1 MRLSISDIN
10 KIGKAD
16 IKINGLTVI
25 AGTNDSGKSTVGKML
40 FSIIKALTNSKD
52 SSKSIDDTIN
62 TKVKA
67 LYRNLISFDQLYH
80 TSIKR
85 NIFGRTPPTNIAKL
99 IKSQSEE
106 VSDVMG
112 RILVAMEEA
121 EIKPLHKA
129 VVNNLISEILDLMK
143 ESGTHE
149 GMLKR
154 ELQAILKAEFMNS
167 VCTYDTE
174 QSTIVFSDESGSKEL
189 SVYLSDNNITEIKGG
204 DGCFFDDITLIESP
218 LYLHII
224 DVLSSARTF
233 NEDER
238 DVFSSLRPLVNYHIK
253 DFAKKLESFK
263 YSIVNSQTYNDDL
276 QNINNITGGSFSFD
290 QDSKNILWIKDNKK
304 FQVVNVASGIKS
316 FGVMQMLKGIDSIN
330 ERKILIWDEPEN
342 HLHPEWQIKLAALLV
357 EQASKGI
364 PILVTSHSPYFIQ
377 AIRYFSNKMKM
388 EKFVNYYMADEQEN
402 GTCIMNDYT
411 EDLNKIFFK
420 LAQPM
425 NSIINIGL

>member
-1 MRLSISDIN
+1 MRLSLSNIN
-10 KIGKAD
+10 KIGKAE
-16 IKINGLTVI
+16 IKINGLTII

-52 SSKSIDDTIN
+52 SSKSIDGTIN

-67 LYRNLISFDQLYH
+67 LYRSIGDFDRLYG
-80 TSIKR
+80 TSLKE
-85 NIFGRTPPTNIAKL
+85 NIFGKTPVIHIAKL
-99 IKSQSEE
+99 IKSQDEG
-106 VSDVMG
+106 VCKIMG
-112 RILVAMEEA
+112 RISAAMEEA

-129 VVNNLISEILDLMK
+129 VVNNLISELLDLMK

-174 QSTIVFSDESGSKEL
+174 QSIIVFSDESGSKEL
-189 SVYLSDNNITEIKGG
+189 NVYLSDNNITGIKGG
-204 DGCFFDDITLIESP
+204 DGCFFDDITLVESP

-224 DVLSSARTF
+224 DALSSARTF
-233 NEDER
+233 NEEEKG
-238 DVFSSLRPLVNYHIK
+238 VLASLRPLVNYHIK

-263 YSIVNSQTYNDDL
+263 YSIMDSLFSFDETEYM
-276 QNINNITGGSFSFD
+276 NNITGGCFSFD
-290 QDSKNILWIKDNKK
+290 QDSKNILWIKNDKK

-342 HLHPEWQIKLAALLV
+342 HLHPEWQIKLAELLV
-357 EQASKGI
+357 KQASIGI

-425 NSIINIGL
+425 NDIINMGL

>member
-1 MRLSISDIN
+1 MRLSLSNIN

-263 YSIVNSQTYNDDL
+263 YSIMDSLFSFDETEYM
-276 QNINNITGGSFSFD
+276 NNITGGCFSFD
-290 QDSKNILWIKDNKK
+290 QDSKNILWIKDDKK

-316 FGVMQMLKGIDSIN
+316 FGVMQMLKGVESIN

-342 HLHPEWQIKLAALLV
+342 HLHPEWQIRLAAMLV
-357 EQASKGI
+357 EEASKGI

-377 AIRYFSNKMKM
+377 AIRYYSNKMKM

-425 NSIINIGL
+425 NDIINMGL

>member
-1 MRLSISDIN
+1 MRLSLSNIN

-16 IKINGLTVI
+16 IKINGLTLI

-67 LYRNLISFDQLYH
+67 LYRSLSDFDMLYG
-80 TSIKR
+80 TSLKKD
-85 NIFGRTPPTNIAKL
+85 IFGRNPSIQIARL
-99 IKSQSEE
+99 IKAQSKVVFEIL
-106 VSDVMG
+106 S
-112 RILVAMEEA
+112 RISAAMEEA

-129 VVNNLISEILDLMK
+129 VVNNLISELLVLMK

-189 SVYLSDNNITEIKGG
+189 SVSLSDNNIKEVRGG
-204 DGCFFDDITLIESP
+204 NGCFFDDITLIESP

-224 DVLSSARTF
+224 DALSSARTF
-233 NEDER
+233 NEEER
-238 DVFSSLRPLVNYHIK
+238 GVLASFKPLVNYHIK

-263 YSIVNSQTYNDDL
+263 YSIMDSLFSFDETEYM
-276 QNINNITGGSFSFD
+276 NNITGGCFSFD
-290 QDSKNILWIKDNKK
+290 QDSKNILWIKDDKK

-316 FGVMQMLKGIDSIN
+316 FGVMQMLKGVESIN

-342 HLHPEWQIKLAALLV
+342 HLHPEWQIRLAAMLV
-357 EQASKGI
+357 EEASKGI

-377 AIRYFSNKMKM
+377 AIRYYSNKMKM

-425 NSIINIGL
+425 NDIINMGL